1 MRVLGISGSP
11 RKGRTT
17 DRLVREVL
25 DNVDGET
32 EFVSLAGKTISPCRA
47 CLGCVRDNICKIRD
61 DMTEL
66 REKIVGADALV
77 IGSPNYF
84 GGINAQTHAFFER
97 FYQFR
102 HREAM
107 LLSGKV
113 VVAVGTGGGMPDAPV
128 RDMGRFLEMNGMKP
142 AGSVTAQGVAGCFTC
157 GYGEDCNVG
166 AIHAFF
172 GPGTRITEEIIPD
185 LSKQPGAMELART
198 LGRRIGTA
206 DAAK

>member
-1 MRVLGISGSP
+1 MKVLGISGSP
-11 RKGRTT
+11 RKGQTT

-25 DNVDGET
+25 DNVKGET
-32 EFVSLAGKTISPCRA
+32 EFISLAGKKINPCRA
-47 CLGCVRDNICKIRD
+47 CLGCAHDNICIIKD

-66 REKIVGADALV
+66 REKIVEADALV

-113 VVAVGTGGGMPDAPV
+113 VVTVGTGGGMPDAPV
-128 RDMGRFLEMNGMKP
+128 KDMGRFLEMNGMKP

-157 GYGEDCNVG
+157 GYGENCKVG

-172 GPGTRITEEIIPD
+172 GPGTKITEEIIPD
-185 LSKQPGAMELART
+185 LSKQPRAMEQAGTMGRG
-198 LGRRIGTA
+198 LGTSEA
-206 DAAK
+206 TQ